1 MNTWLVRGKALSL
14 EHPLVMGILNT
25 TPDSFSDGGKYYS
38 SDAAVARA
46 EEMLAEGADIIDVG
60 GESTR
65 PGAAAISEEDELR
78 RVIPVVRGI
87 AAARPDATISID
99 TTKTVVARAAIEA
112 GAHIVND
119 VSGLRFDPAIAGV
132 CATTRAGLVLM
143 HSRGD
148 DVTELASFEHASY
161 GDVVSDVQAELDDAF
176 AIALEAGVP
185 RESIALDPGIGFAKR
200 GVHSLSLLGSLPTLA
215 ALGYPILV
223 GVSNKRFIGEITGV
237 TDPARRTAGTLG
249 ANVAALALGAR
260 IFRVHEVRPARE
272 ALDVAWAI
280 LHGVSAGIA
289 TEGVTVP
296 AADTHRR

>member
-1 MNTWLVRGKALSL
+1 MKSWSVRGKELSL
-14 EHPLVMGILNT
+14 DKPLVMGILNT

-87 AAARPDATISID
+87 ATTRPDATISID

-161 GDVVSDVQAELDDAF
+161 GDVVGDVQMELNEAF
-176 AIALEAGVP
+176 AIALEAGVA
-185 RESIALDPGIGFAKR
+185 REAIALDPGIGFAKR
-200 GVHSLSLLGSLPTLA
+200 GEHSLSLLSCLPTLV
-215 ALGYPILV
+215 ALGYPVMV
-223 GVSNKRFIGEITGV
+223 GVSNKRFIGDVTGV
-237 TDPARRTAGTLG
+237 RDPARRTAGTLG
-249 ANVAALALGAR
+249 ANVSALVLGAR

-280 LHGVSAGIA
+280 LQGASAGA
-289 TEGVTVP
+289 AHQGVTVP
-296 AADTHRR
+296 AADTHQR